1 MKIVLDADATPV
13 LKEVVAV
20 ASLFKTPLL
29 IISDYNHHLE
39 SVYGDVIMVDQAQD
53 SADHAIISQTVS
65 GDLVI
70 TQDYGLAALIL
81 SKNAYAMHHDGW
93 FYKTSNI
100 DQLLMRR
107 HLQQKERKFS
117 KRYTKIPKRK
127 TVQNS
132 IFKEKLTQFLIEKGV
147 TPK

>member
-20 ASLFKTPLL
+20 ASFAKIPLL

-39 SVYGDVIMVDQAQD
+39 TEYGTVILVDQAQD
-53 SADHAIISQTVS
+53 SADHAIISHTLN

-81 SKNAYAMHHDGW
+81 SKKAYAMHHDGW
-93 FYKTSNI
+93 FYKASNI
-100 DQLLMRR
+100 DQLLTRR
-107 HLQQKERKFS
+107 HLQQKQRKFT

-127 TVQNS
+127 AIQNNV
-132 IFKEKLTQFLIEKGV
+132 FKEKLTQFLIEKGV
-147 TPK
+147 TK